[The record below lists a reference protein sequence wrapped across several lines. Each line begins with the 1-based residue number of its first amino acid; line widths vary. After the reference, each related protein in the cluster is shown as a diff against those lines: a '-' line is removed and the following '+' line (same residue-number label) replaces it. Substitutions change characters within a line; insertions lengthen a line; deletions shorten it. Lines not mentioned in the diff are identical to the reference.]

1 MARHLLHVGVIT
13 DEPRG
18 SFDARR
24 TMMDDFKKILGLAR
38 AIAVPTRLALLQVL
52 GETGMPLTTAAATVG
67 VSPATAHHHLDVLVR
82 VGLVSKTVKGRK
94 AVYRWSRSRWQFVRQ
109 PPPAPTMPSTTTEGM

>member
-1 MARHLLHVGVIT
+1 
-13 DEPRG
+13 
-18 SFDARR
+18 
-24 TMMDDFKKILGLAR
+24 MDDFKRIVSLAR

-82 VGLVSKTVKGRK
+82 VGLVSKTVRGRT
-94 AVYRWSRSRWQFVRQ
+94 AIYRWSRSRWQFVRMAR
-109 PPPAPTMPSTTTEGM
+109 PAPTMPSTTPEGE

>member
-24 TMMDDFKKILGLAR
+24 TMMDDFKKIVGLAR
-38 AIAVPTRLALLQVL
+38 AIAVPTRLALLQTI
-52 GETGMPLTTAAATVG
+52 GETGTTLSDAAATVG
-67 VSPATAHHHLDVLVR
+67 ISPATAHHHLDVLVR
-82 VGLVSKTVKGRK
+82 VGLVTKTVLGRT
-94 AVYRWSRSRWQFVRQ
+94 AIYRWSRSRWQFVRMAR
-109 PPPAPTMPSTTTEGM
+109 PAPTMPSTTTEGM